1 MQQALEQQL
10 QQATAACLAQA
21 EPLLRGAGR
30 RRAQV
35 RVLCDLRG
43 KAAGQVVWAQGETR
57 IRYNL
62 ALAKHQPEAFIQQ
75 TVPHEVAHVVTRLL
89 YPKARPHGP
98 EWRRVMAHLGI
109 ADVQR
114 CHNFAV
120 APPSHSQRRWPYRC
134 SCRDHQLSATR
145 HNRILRGE
153 RNYLCRHCGSLL
165 QRV

>member
-1 MQQALEQQL
+1 MQEELEQQL
-10 QQATAACLAQA
+10 RQATLACLAQA

-30 RRAQV
+30 CRAQV

-43 KAAGQVVWAQGETR
+43 KAAGQAVWAQGETR

-62 ALAKHQPEAFIQQ
+62 ALAKPQPEAFIQQ

-89 YPKARPHGP
+89 HPRARPHGP
-98 EWRRVMAHLGI
+98 EWRAVMAHLGI
-109 ADVQR
+109 ADAQR
-114 CHNFAV
+114 CHSFAV
-120 APPSHSQRRWPYRC
+120 TPPGHSQRRWPYRC
-134 SCRDHQLSATR
+134 PCREHQLSTTR

-153 RNYLCRHCGSLL
+153 RNYLCRYCGSLL